1 MNINNINRYLN
12 IKNNFIRTYVLSF
25 LIDIIVSSKNKNIEN
40 IIIEHL
46 DNENIPEKEKCRWML
61 KLYNNKHEFWKYVLY
76 KLYMKNKNII
86 ANPIISQFIEE
97 DRKALIPSPD
107 GRLIPKTPIEQEIEK
122 INQTQ
127 KYNNIHIDTLL

>member
-1 MNINNINRYLN
+1 MFYPFNWY
-12 IKNNFIRTYVLSF
+12 YC
-25 LIDIIVSSKNKNIEN
+25 IIKNKNIEN

-97 DRKALIPSPD
+97 DRKTLIPSLMED
-107 GRLIPKTPIEQEIEK
+107 WY
-122 INQTQ
+122 Q
-127 KYNNIHIDTLL
+127 KPQ